1 MVRFRRSRAG
11 FTLIELLVVIAIIAI
26 LIGLLLPAV
35 QKVREAAARSQC
47 QNNLKQ
53 IGLSAQ
59 NYHSAFNS
67 FPTGYVGP
75 FDDLNR
81 NVPNSGSWMG
91 CLPILLPY
99 MEQENIYRLFSG
111 SISTPLGR
119 LDDPNSKTGYWFET
133 PTYPPVPFYTATK
146 NSVKTFLCPSAPQ
159 NPPNT
164 ISGDS
169 GFIIGMTQWNTTGS
183 LVLGTIWYEDSVGV
197 ETFMPMG
204 MTNYAASCGSGR
216 GANAITSKYKGVFA
230 NRTTL
235 SIPAISDGTSN
246 TIAFGETSGRTWPG
260 DPVTKNNRFA
270 HTWMGA
276 NAVSTVRGTGNGIN
290 TSPLQFN
297 SFHTGIV
304 QFALCDGSVR
314 GIRGGIP
321 ANSAD
326 SSWQTLQRLGGYA
339 DGEVFD
345 TSIIGN

>member
-1 MVRFRRSRAG
+1 MVPFRRSRAG

-35 QKVREAAARSQC
+35 QKVREAAARSTC

-75 FDDLNR
+75 FDDLNTFA
-81 NVPNSGSWMG
+81 PNSGSWLG

-99 MEQENIYRLFSG
+99 LEQENVYRLFSNTL
-111 SISTPLGR
+111 STPLGR
-119 LDDPNSKTGYWFET
+119 LDDPNSKTANWFET
-133 PTYPPVPFYTATK
+133 PTYPPVAMYTGAK
-146 NSVKTFLCPSAPQ
+146 NQIKTFLCPSAPQ

-169 GFIIGMTQWNTTGS
+169 GFIIGMTQWNTTAS
-183 LVLGTIWYEDSVGV
+183 LVAGTIWYEDSVGV
-197 ETFMPMG
+197 EIYMPLG
-204 MTNYAASCGSGR
+204 WTNYAASCGSGR
-216 GANAITSKYKGVFA
+216 GANPTTSKYKGVFA

-246 TIAFGETSGRTWPG
+246 TIAFGETSGRTWPTTL
-260 DPVTKNNRFA
+260 TKTNRFA
-270 HTWMGA
+270 HSWMGA
-276 NAVSTVRGTGNGIN
+276 NAVSTVRGTGSGIN
-290 TSPLQFN
+290 SSPLQFN
-297 SFHTGIV
+297 SYHTGIV

-314 GIRGGIP
+314 GIRSGIP
-321 ANSAD
+321 ANSTD
-326 SSWQTLQRLGGYA
+326 SSWKTLQALGGYA
-339 DGEVFD
+339 DGDVFD
-345 TSIIGN
+345 SSIIGN